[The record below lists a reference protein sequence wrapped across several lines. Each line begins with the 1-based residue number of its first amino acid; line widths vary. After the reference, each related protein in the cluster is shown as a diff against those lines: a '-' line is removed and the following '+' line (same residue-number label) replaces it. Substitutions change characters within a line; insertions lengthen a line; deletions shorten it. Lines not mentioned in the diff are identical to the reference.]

1 MGAIFLMGGEG
12 GQVEPVWAG
21 VILARMLDILNDGD
35 SKKTLS
41 LPHLGSARGAGALLA
56 IFANKMSIWTNIDR
70 TTARG
75 LETDRALNLLFHL
88 LNLVIQQVDFI
99 FMPSLHPLPVCS
111 KLHPLLGQ
119 FPLQSFHPLLIILL
133 VGQSLLR
140 KHLIV
145 LSE

>member
-41 LPHLGSARGAGALLA
+41 LPHLGSAHGAGALLA

-70 TTARG
+70 ATARG

-88 LNLVIQQVDFI
+88 RNLVIQQVDFI

-111 KLHPLLGQ
+111 KLHPLLGH
-119 FPLQSFHPLLIILL
+119 FPLQTRHP
-133 VGQSLLR
+133 
-140 KHLIV
+140 
-145 LSE
+145 